1 MVDIESPVTN
11 HRRTNSDVTDSGK
24 LLANSNLAYIDN
36 MAEDDLDMSPLKR
49 LQRLKQYGTLRL
61 VPKSRKQLKLPA
73 DTKYESDTSLSDKES
88 KNLRNS
94 VSKSDDSLSI
104 SPDNHMEIKSCVRM
118 SRTLDRMNRNHG
130 NHVHFKDEVDPHNG
144 NTSGPLFTSSPT
156 ENGIN
161 SNTSGLLFTT
171 SPIEGPL
178 DSNGN
183 NATAPLPPTKDYND
197 AQCEGKLFYNYSSY
211 QSIIEEYEEYTWS

>member
-11 HRRTNSDVTDSGK
+11 HRRTNSDVTDGGK
-24 LLANSNLAYIDN
+24 LLANSNLAYIDT
-36 MAEDDLDMSPLKR
+36 MDEDDLDMSPLKR

-73 DTKYESDTSLSDKES
+73 DMKSDSSLLDKES

-104 SPDNHMEIKSCVRM
+104 STDDRTDIKSCVRLT
-118 SRTLDRMNRNHG
+118 RTLDRMNKNHG
-130 NHVHFKDEVDPHNG
+130 NHVHFKDEVDLHNG
-144 NTSGPLFTSSPT
+144 NTGGPLFTSSPT
-156 ENGIN
+156 ENTMD
-161 SNTSGLLFTT
+161 SNMSGPLFTT
-171 SPIEGPL
+171 SPIDGPM

-183 NATAPLPPTKDYND
+183 TTDTVPLPPPVDYNESKLLRIMVTKD
-197 AQCEGKLFYNYSSY
+197 LFWIDSN
-211 QSIIEEYEEYTWS
+211 

>member
-11 HRRTNSDVTDSGK
+11 HRRTNSDVTDGGK
-24 LLANSNLAYIDN
+24 LLANSNLAYIDT
-36 MAEDDLDMSPLKR
+36 MDEDDLDMSPLKR

-73 DTKYESDTSLSDKES
+73 DMKSDSSLLDKES

-104 SPDNHMEIKSCVRM
+104 STDDRTEIKSCVRLT
-118 SRTLDRMNRNHG
+118 RTLDRMNSNHGNHKNHG
-130 NHVHFKDEVDPHNG
+130 NHVHFKDEVDLHNG
-144 NTSGPLFTSSPT
+144 NTCGPLFTSSPT
-156 ENGIN
+156 ENTMD
-161 SNTSGLLFTT
+161 SNMSGPLFTT
-171 SPIEGPL
+171 SPIDGPM

-183 NATAPLPPTKDYND
+183 TTDTVPLPPPVDYNESKLLRIMVTKD
-197 AQCEGKLFYNYSSY
+197 LFWIDSN
-211 QSIIEEYEEYTWS
+211 